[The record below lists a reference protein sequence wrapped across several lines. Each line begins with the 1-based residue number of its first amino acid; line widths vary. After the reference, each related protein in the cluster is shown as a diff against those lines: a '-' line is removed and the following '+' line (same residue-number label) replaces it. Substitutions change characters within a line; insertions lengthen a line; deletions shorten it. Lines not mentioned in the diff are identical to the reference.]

1 MICLSTR
8 VFPIAELYEGLVMK
22 EIECCACG
30 IAIID
35 CEYHKVDLMA
45 EVEERAKP
53 IYNVVLDPSKF
64 IRALSKADE
73 DIDDA
78 FPYEDY
84 IADII
89 NGDPVDE
96 EYYQPS

>member
-1 MICLSTR
+1 
-8 VFPIAELYEGLVMK
+8 MK

-45 EVEERAKP
+45 EVEERFWAVYNEQRAKP
-53 IYNVVLDPSKF
+53 MYNVVLDPSKF